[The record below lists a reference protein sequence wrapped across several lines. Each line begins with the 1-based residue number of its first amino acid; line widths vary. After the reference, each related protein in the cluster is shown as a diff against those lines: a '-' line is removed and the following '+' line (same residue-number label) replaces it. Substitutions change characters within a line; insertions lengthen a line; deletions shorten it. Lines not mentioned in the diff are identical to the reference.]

1 MSGKNSNI
9 VKSVGVAGQP
19 VADRVGCAETFE
31 DRIQCAVGAA
41 ARRQVSAPG
50 CASQLVENR
59 GALRDIIRVAHVNA
73 VNLDFA
79 GGRGLDRVGE
89 RVAADCVFAIRE
101 QDENFLSIRFAAMRE
116 ELGGEDDGVEERSQP
131 IGMRGR
137 EAVRGAGSAAISG
150 ANQGWL
156 LALKREDENVLV
168 GHTCGFGNYFKEDR
182 KS

>member
-73 VNLDFA
+73 VIWTSPAD
-79 GGRGLDRVGE
+79 
-89 RVAADCVFAIRE
+89 AA
-101 QDENFLSIRFAAMRE
+101 SIA
-116 ELGGEDDGVEERSQP
+116 S
-131 IGMRGR
+131 
-137 EAVRGAGSAAISG
+137 GSEWRLIVSSPS
-150 ANQGWL
+150 
-156 LALKREDENVLV
+156 E
-168 GHTCGFGNYFKEDR
+168 
-182 KS
+182 S